1 MKRRKLI
8 ICSILMCLIL
18 SLGFILS
25 NHNETHHS
33 NPVHVVTES
42 KEEESQE
49 LEILPIEYEDNQV
62 IDKYDKIKTEKET
75 DKDMKKEFKKPA
87 VEVVEFDNEDVITTS
102 DPNNPETPPAPIN
115 LNGNN

>member
-1 MKRRKLI
+1 
-8 ICSILMCLIL
+8 MCLIL

-33 NPVHVVTES
+33 NLIHVVTES

-102 DPNNPETPPAPIN
+102 DPINPETPPAPIN